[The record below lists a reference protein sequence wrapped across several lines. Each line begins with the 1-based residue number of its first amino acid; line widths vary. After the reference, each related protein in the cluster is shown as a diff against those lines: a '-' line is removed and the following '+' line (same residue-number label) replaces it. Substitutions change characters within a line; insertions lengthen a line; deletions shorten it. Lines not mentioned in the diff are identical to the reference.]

1 MREQTVAALRA
12 RLGDDVVT
20 GELAAHANLN
30 AIGRFYVTL
39 QQGMSIQT
47 RYGASRRDL
56 EAAAQTALTAWPAL
70 ADASGG

>member
-20 GELAAHANLN
+20 GELAAHANLD
-30 AIGRFYVTL
+30 AIGRFYATL

-47 RYGASRRDL
+47 RSGASRRDL
-56 EAAAQTALTAWPAL
+56 EVAAQTALAAWPAL